1 MGFFDTLFGST
12 EEYAN
17 PQRRMAQMMPGAM
30 NAYFKNIQAQ
40 MEAAMGRYGQQ
51 KQRQYDLFRQK
62 WDAQQKGFEE
72 YAEFV
77 RGRPS
82 FTRGIEQQGR
92 EQLGQEFKKIEK
104 GNLAASIQR
113 GLGNTTVDLMRSTA
127 AKAALAGT
135 FEAQMAKLKSME
147 QAQRSSELGQLK
159 MTESMLPVERI
170 GARAA
175 LDREY
180 APYMFDPTSYMGF
193 NLARIGMQPWGMMN
207 QPIEDHQSGALGGA
221 LGGMAGQ
228 LGGAAIGALI

>member
-1 MGFFDTLFGST
+1 MGIEETLFGGMYSVD
-12 EEYAN
+12 N
-17 PQRRMAQMMPGAM
+17 PQRRMGQMMPGAM
-30 NAYFKNIQAQ
+30 NAYFQNIAAQ

-51 KQRQYDLFRQK
+51 KQRQYDLFKQK

-77 RGRPS
+77 RSRPS
-82 FTRGIEQQGR
+82 FTRGIEAQGR

-104 GNLAASIQR
+104 GNLAASISR
-113 GLGNTTVDLMRSTA
+113 GLGNTTVDLTKSTTG
-127 AKAALAGT
+127 KAALAGT

-180 APYMFDPTSYMGF
+180 APYMFDPTSFMKF
-193 NLARIGMQPWGMMN
+193 NLSRIGMQPWGMMQ
-207 QPIEDHQSGALGGA
+207 QPVESFQPGWGGGA
-221 LGGMAGQ
+221 LGQMAGT